1 MKGSFTIPDFKVQNE
16 VGEFQRLSDFQMQ
29 SSSGRWQRASSY
41 SLPSSDGSWA
51 PLPDRGFIGK
61 LYFWMDTLCVPRG
74 PKDIHNVAVMNMRN
88 VYEKAERVLVLDAEL
103 LASSARASYEEINM
117 RIQASRWIR
126 RLWTVQEAAL
136 TTR

>member
-1 MKGSFTIPDFKVQNE
+1 MKGSFAIPDFKEQKI
-16 VGEFQRLSDFQMQ
+16 VGAFQRPTDFQMQ

-61 LYFWMDTLCVPRG
+61 LYFWMDTLCVPRR
-74 PKDIHNVAVMNMRN
+74 PKYIHDVAVMNMMH
-88 VYEKAERVLVLDAEL
+88 VYEHAERVLVLDAEL
-103 LASSARASYEEINM
+103 LASPARASYEEINM

-136 TTR
+136 TDR